1 MGRAL
6 TALAAVSVLAVTGL
20 MGSTSSSAD
29 LREDVAAAKAHL
41 EDLQMQAAAA
51 HERVGEAQYA
61 LDQLNAKMDKT
72 QGKVD
77 AAKAALAQ
85 TQDNIG
91 KYAATAY
98 RSGGIDASLQLLLAD
113 NPQQFLDQATVLS
126 ILSSGQSAALR
137 KTQAAK
143 LQLAQASAELE
154 QQHQASEQALADLQ
168 QRESDFKAA
177 ASEADNYLAGLQ
189 EELRQQIIA
198 EQKAAE
204 EAARAAA
211 AAAAANI
218 NNNTGGGGSS
228 TGGGGSSSGGGGGG
242 SSDSGGNG
250 GGGGGGNYSGGS
262 GVSSDRAAIAVAY
275 ALAQVGKPYSYT
287 ASPPSSW
294 DCSKLT
300 SWAWAQAGVQLTPLS
315 YIQANEVQRI
325 PADQLQPGDLLF
337 FFQNGSH
344 HVSMYIGGGQ
354 VVEASSPELGVRI
367 SDVWNS
373 WNTANF
379 SWAGRPYG

>member
-1 MGRAL
+1 MAWI
-6 TALAAVSVLAVTGL
+6 SK
-20 MGSTSSSAD
+20 SSSEHNQQQAD
-29 LREDVAAAKAHL
+29 GRHHAGHDQQRLPIEQLDDPARL
-41 EDLQMQAAAA
+41 AAA
-51 HERVGEAQYA
+51 HERVNEAQYA
-61 LDQLNAKMDKT
+61 LDQLNNKMDKT

-77 AAKAALAQ
+77 AAKAQLAQ

-143 LQLAQASAELE
+143 LQLAQATAELE

-168 QRESDFKAA
+168 QKESDFNSAVN
-177 ASEADNYLAGLQ
+177 EADSYLAGLQ

-218 NNNTGGGGSS
+218 SSGNGGTS
-228 TGGGGSSSGGGGGG
+228 TGGGGSSSSGGGDNGGG
-242 SSDSGGNG
+242 SSDNG
-250 GGGGGGNYSGGS
+250 GGGGGYSGGS

-325 PADQLQPGDLLF
+325 SPDQLQPGDLLF

-373 WNTANF
+373 WNSANF